1 MGELR
6 DLIAIYGEI
15 DRAVAADGSARER
28 VASLL
33 PAYGAEDDVRWYD
46 DFVSWTAERTPG
58 RSEGRSFPSLDAA
71 LADLATITPQGR
83 MRARRLWAITLAAE
97 VFPELK
103 ERDNG
108 TSPLAR
114 ALGPPDT
121 EGESPKRQDLVMRL
135 ADTERRATILA
146 ENDGSLDAWW
156 EQTLREARANGEID
170 EDAERLGPR
179 PCTGRVLSVRA
190 PGGDEVTVAALWTEF
205 ETSLLTFDQASEFL
219 HPDLWP
225 GCSPLCC
232 RMEDR
237 GLQPSG
243 LHRYGEVVS
252 VDCDD
257 GQPAWTINAELDF
270 AFTRQPGIVAI
281 ADYHMSPSRPQDVI
295 VDEGALVV
303 AEIGTPQKPRV
314 RVTTTKRVRFDGPF
328 SGESLGLVMCA
339 LGYGEIVHDLIFTC
353 ALGGGA
359 GKPLPPPPGAGK
371 RRPGGPSAV
380 DALITRGERAAE
392 ACIAA
397 FAEDLRSSAAKVSAG
412 TYKADDLVQD
422 VTRTWLR
429 ALRESAAVVDAGVRT
444 ARGPDPDAPGDP
456 PPE

>member
-1 MGELR
+1 
-6 DLIAIYGEI
+6 
-15 DRAVAADGSARER
+15 
-28 VASLL
+28 
-33 PAYGAEDDVRWYD
+33 
-46 DFVSWTAERTPG
+46 
-58 RSEGRSFPSLDAA
+58 
-71 LADLATITPQGR
+71 
-83 MRARRLWAITLAAE
+83 
-97 VFPELK
+97 
-103 ERDNG
+103 
-108 TSPLAR
+108 
-114 ALGPPDT
+114 
-121 EGESPKRQDLVMRL
+121 
-135 ADTERRATILA
+135 
-146 ENDGSLDAWW
+146 
-156 EQTLREARANGEID
+156 
-170 EDAERLGPR
+170 
-179 PCTGRVLSVRA
+179 
-190 PGGDEVTVAALWTEF
+190 
-205 ETSLLTFDQASEFL
+205 
-219 HPDLWP
+219 
-225 GCSPLCC
+225 
-232 RMEDR
+232 MEDR

-270 AFTRQPGIVAI
+270 AFTHQPGIVAI

-303 AEIGTPQKPRV
+303 AAIGTPQEPRV

-353 ALGGGA
+353 ALGEDAGK

-371 RRPGGPSAV
+371 RRPGDPSAA
-380 DALITRGERAAE
+380 DGLITRGERAAE

-422 VTRTWLR
+422 VTRTWVR

-444 ARGPDPDAPGDP
+444 ARAPDRDAPGDP